1 MGENV
6 KKMID
11 NQKDFSVSTK
21 QILNNLQEMVQK
33 SSNIKDTAFT
43 MKNSAKKLE

>member
-11 NQKDFSVSTK
+11 NQKDFSVI
-21 QILNNLQEMVQK
+21 ILTYYSV
-33 SSNIKDTAFT
+33 
-43 MKNSAKKLE
+43 